1 MNTAQKYIAW
11 FKDIHKDDI
20 PSVGGKGAN
29 LGEMINFGIPVPPGF
44 VITSQAYFYF
54 LEQNNLPPK
63 IKSIL
68 TEVNRDDPSSYTAVS
83 EKIKKVF
90 QKAVFPKDLALEIMK
105 SYLKLGNNINHTLVA
120 VRSSATAEDL
130 PTASFAG
137 QQRTFLNIKGEANIV
152 RAVQECYASLF
163 EPRAIFYRQQ
173 NHFDHFKVGLA
184 VPVQKMIQSEVSGVM
199 FTVNPVTNAKN
210 EIVIEAVWGLG
221 EMIVQGQVT
230 PDRYLVDK
238 SEMKIMGAET
248 NEQTVQLTQTNNVTK
263 EAKVPENRQNKRKID
278 DKMIIQIAKFGK
290 KLQDHYFFPQD
301 CEWAIE
307 KGKLY
312 FVQTRPITTLNQ
324 KGEAGSE
331 KREQKE
337 ESKNKNILLTGISA
351 SPGIATGPVKII
363 HSPKEIGKVKKGDIL
378 VTEMTTPDFV
388 PALKEVVAIITDKG
402 GQTSHAAIVSRELGV
417 PCVVGTQ
424 KATLILK
431 TGQVVTVNGKT
442 GEIYKPFSKN
452 DQVEKAEIST
462 PSFYPS
468 SHSQSLLKTATK
480 IYVNLAEPDLGS
492 QIAQKNVDG
501 IGLARAEFLVAQLG
515 IHPKKLIEERKQ
527 NLFIDHMF
535 RGLSKFCEQ
544 FYPRPV
550 VYRATDFK
558 TNEYR
563 NLTGGKAFEP
573 EEPNPLLGYR
583 GAFRYLSD
591 PALFELELDAI
602 KKVRQKYDNLH
613 LMIPF
618 IHIPWE
624 LAQVKK
630 IIAAKGLLRSSS
642 FKLWIMVEIPSNVIM
657 LEDFIKI
664 GIDGVSIGSNDLTML
679 ILGIDRDNSEVAPIF
694 SEKDPA
700 VLWALEKVIKTCH
713 KYQITCSI
721 CGQAPSMYP
730 ELVDKLVAWGIT
742 SISVNPDVID
752 QVRQTVYEAENR
764 LIKNGTH

>member
-11 FKDIHKDDI
+11 FKEIHKEDI
-20 PSVGGKGAN
+20 PLVGGKGAN
-29 LGEMINFGIPVPPGF
+29 LGEMYNFGIPVPPGF
-44 VITSQAYFYF
+44 VISSQAYFYF
-54 LEQNNLPPK
+54 LEQNNLQPK

-83 EKIKKVF
+83 DKIKKVF
-90 QKAVFPKDLALEIMK
+90 QKAIFPRDLALEIMK

-137 QQRTFLNIKGEANIV
+137 QQRSFLNIKGEANIV

-184 VPVQKMIQSEVSGVM
+184 VPVQKMIQSDVSGVM

-210 EIVIEAVWGLG
+210 EMVIEAVWGLG

-230 PDRYLVDK
+230 PDRYLINK
-238 SEMKIMGAET
+238 SEMKIIGTET
-248 NEQTVQLTQTNNVTK
+248 NTQTVQLTQINHITK
-263 EAKVPENRQNKRKID
+263 EVKVPQSKQDRRKID
-278 DKMIIQIAKFGK
+278 DKMILKIAKFGK
-290 KLQDHYFFPQD
+290 ELQAHYFFPQD

-312 FVQTRPITTLNQ
+312 FVQTRPITTLEN
-324 KGEAGSE
+324 KEAGGG
-331 KREQKE
+331 KRELE
-337 ESKNKNILLTGISA
+337 EENKKKTVLLTGISA
-351 SPGIATGPVKII
+351 CPGIATGPVKII
-363 HSPKEIGKVKKGDIL
+363 HSPKEIGKVTKGDIL

-388 PALKEVVAIITDKG
+388 PALRDVVAIITDRG

-417 PCVVGTQ
+417 PCIVGTQ
-424 KATLILK
+424 TATKVLK
-431 TGQVVTVNGKT
+431 TGQFVTVNGKT

-452 DQVEKAEIST
+452 DQSEKAEILT
-462 PSFYPS
+462 PLVSGD
-468 SHSQSLLKTATK
+468 SHSQNLLRTATK
-480 IYVNLAEPDLGS
+480 IYVNLAEPDLAS
-492 QIAQKNVDG
+492 EIAQKNVDG

-563 NLTGGKAFEP
+563 NLTGGKTFEP

-591 PALFELELDAI
+591 PNVFELELDAI
-602 KKVRQKYDNLH
+602 KNVREKYDNLN

-630 IIAAKGLLRSSS
+630 IMASKGLLRSPT

-713 KYQITCSI
+713 KYQVTCSI

-730 ELVDKLVAWGIT
+730 DLVDKLVEWGIT

-764 LIKNGTH
+764 LIKKTS

>member
-11 FKDIHKDDI
+11 FKEIHKEDI
-20 PSVGGKGAN
+20 PLVGGKGAN
-29 LGEMINFGIPVPPGF
+29 LGEMYNFGIPVPPGF
-44 VITSQAYFYF
+44 VISSQAYFYF
-54 LEQNNLPPK
+54 LEQNNLQPK

-83 EKIKKVF
+83 DKIKKVF
-90 QKAVFPKDLALEIMK
+90 QKAIFPRDLALEIMK

-137 QQRTFLNIKGEANIV
+137 QQRSFLNIKGEANIV

-184 VPVQKMIQSEVSGVM
+184 VPVQKMIQSDVSGVM

-210 EIVIEAVWGLG
+210 EMVIEAVWGLG

-230 PDRYLVDK
+230 PDRYLINK
-238 SEMKIMGAET
+238 SEMKIIGTET
-248 NEQTVQLTQTNNVTK
+248 NTQTVQLTQINHITK
-263 EAKVPENRQNKRKID
+263 EVKVPQSKQDRRKID
-278 DKMIIQIAKFGK
+278 DKMILKIAKFGK
-290 KLQDHYFFPQD
+290 ELQAHYFFPQD

-312 FVQTRPITTLNQ
+312 FVQTRPITTLEN
-324 KGEAGSE
+324 KEAGGG
-331 KREQKE
+331 KRELE
-337 ESKNKNILLTGISA
+337 EENKKKTVLLTGISA
-351 SPGIATGPVKII
+351 CPGIATGPVKII
-363 HSPKEIGKVKKGDIL
+363 HSPKEIGKVTKGDIL

-388 PALKEVVAIITDKG
+388 PALRDVVAIITDRG

-417 PCVVGTQ
+417 PCIVGTQ
-424 KATLILK
+424 TATKVLK
-431 TGQVVTVNGKT
+431 TGQFVTVNGKT

-452 DQVEKAEIST
+452 DQSEKAEILT
-462 PSFYPS
+462 PLVSGD
-468 SHSQSLLKTATK
+468 SHSQNLLRTATK
-480 IYVNLAEPDLGS
+480 IYVNLAEPDLAS
-492 QIAQKNVDG
+492 EIAQKNVDG

-563 NLTGGKAFEP
+563 NLTGGKTFEP

-591 PALFELELDAI
+591 PNVFELELDAI
-602 KKVRQKYDNLH
+602 KKVREKYDNLN

-630 IIAAKGLLRSSS
+630 IMASKGLLRSPT

-713 KYQITCSI
+713 KYQVTCSI

-730 ELVDKLVAWGIT
+730 DLVDKLVEWGIT

-764 LIKNGTH
+764 LIKKTS

>member
-11 FKDIHKDDI
+11 FKEIHKEDI
-20 PSVGGKGAN
+20 PLVGGKGAN
-29 LGEMINFGIPVPPGF
+29 LGEMYNFGIPVPPGF
-44 VITSQAYFYF
+44 VISSQAYFYF
-54 LEQNNLPPK
+54 LEQNNLQPK

-83 EKIKKVF
+83 DKIKKVF
-90 QKAVFPKDLALEIMK
+90 QKAIFPRDLALEIMK

-137 QQRTFLNIKGEANIV
+137 QQRSFLNIKGEANIV

-184 VPVQKMIQSEVSGVM
+184 VPVQKMIQSDVSGVM

-210 EIVIEAVWGLG
+210 EMVIEAVWGLG

-230 PDRYLVDK
+230 PDRYLINK
-238 SEMKIMGAET
+238 SEMKIIGTET
-248 NEQTVQLTQTNNVTK
+248 NTQTVQLTQINHITK
-263 EAKVPENRQNKRKID
+263 EVKVPQSKQDRRKID
-278 DKMIIQIAKFGK
+278 DKMILKIAKFGK
-290 KLQDHYFFPQD
+290 ELQAHYFFPQD

-312 FVQTRPITTLNQ
+312 FVQTRPITTLEN
-324 KGEAGSE
+324 KEAGGG
-331 KREQKE
+331 KRELE
-337 ESKNKNILLTGISA
+337 EENKKKTVLLTGISA
-351 SPGIATGPVKII
+351 CPGIATGPVKII
-363 HSPKEIGKVKKGDIL
+363 HSPKEIGKVTKGDIL

-388 PALKEVVAIITDKG
+388 PALRDVVAIITDRG

-417 PCVVGTQ
+417 PCIVGTQ
-424 KATLILK
+424 TATKVLK
-431 TGQVVTVNGKT
+431 TGQFVTVNGKT

-452 DQVEKAEIST
+452 DQSEKAEILT
-462 PSFYPS
+462 PLVSGD
-468 SHSQSLLKTATK
+468 SHSQNLLRTATK
-480 IYVNLAEPDLGS
+480 IYVNLAEPDLAS
-492 QIAQKNVDG
+492 EIAQKNVDG

-563 NLTGGKAFEP
+563 NLTGGKTFEP

-591 PALFELELDAI
+591 PDVFELELDAI
-602 KKVRQKYDNLH
+602 KNVREKYDNLN

-630 IIAAKGLLRSSS
+630 IMASKGLLRSPT

-713 KYQITCSI
+713 KYQVTCSI

-730 ELVDKLVAWGIT
+730 DLVDKLVEWGIT

-764 LIKNGTH
+764 LIKKTS

>member
-11 FKDIHKDDI
+11 FKEIHKEDI
-20 PSVGGKGAN
+20 PLVGGKGAN
-29 LGEMINFGIPVPPGF
+29 LGEMYNFGIPVPPGF
-44 VITSQAYFYF
+44 VISSQAYFYF
-54 LEQNNLPPK
+54 LEQNNLQPK

-83 EKIKKVF
+83 DKIKKVF
-90 QKAVFPKDLALEIMK
+90 QKAIFPRDLALEIMK

-137 QQRTFLNIKGEANIV
+137 QQRSFLNIKGEANIV

-184 VPVQKMIQSEVSGVM
+184 VPVQKMIQSDVSGVM

-210 EIVIEAVWGLG
+210 EMVIEAVWGLG

-230 PDRYLVDK
+230 PDRYLINK
-238 SEMKIMGAET
+238 SEMKIIGTET
-248 NEQTVQLTQTNNVTK
+248 NTQTVQLTQINHITK
-263 EAKVPENRQNKRKID
+263 EVKVPQSKQDRRKID
-278 DKMIIQIAKFGK
+278 DKMILKIAKFGK
-290 KLQDHYFFPQD
+290 ELQAHYFFPQD

-312 FVQTRPITTLNQ
+312 FVQTRPITTLEN
-324 KGEAGSE
+324 KEAGGG
-331 KREQKE
+331 KRELE
-337 ESKNKNILLTGISA
+337 EENKKKTVLLTGISA
-351 SPGIATGPVKII
+351 CPGIATGPVKII
-363 HSPKEIGKVKKGDIL
+363 HSPKEIGKVTKGDIL

-388 PALKEVVAIITDKG
+388 PALRDVVAIITDRG

-417 PCVVGTQ
+417 PCIVGTQ
-424 KATLILK
+424 TATKVLK
-431 TGQVVTVNGKT
+431 TGQFVTVNGKT

-452 DQVEKAEIST
+452 DQSEKAEILT
-462 PSFYPS
+462 PLVSGD
-468 SHSQSLLKTATK
+468 SHSQNLLRTATK
-480 IYVNLAEPDLGS
+480 IYVNLAEPDLAS
-492 QIAQKNVDG
+492 EIAQKNVDG

-563 NLTGGKAFEP
+563 NLTGGKTFEP

-591 PALFELELDAI
+591 PDVFELELDAI
-602 KKVRQKYDNLH
+602 KKVREKYDNLN

-630 IIAAKGLLRSSS
+630 IMASKGLLRSPT

-713 KYQITCSI
+713 KYQVTCSI

-730 ELVDKLVAWGIT
+730 DLVDKLVEWGIT

-764 LIKNGTH
+764 LIKKTS